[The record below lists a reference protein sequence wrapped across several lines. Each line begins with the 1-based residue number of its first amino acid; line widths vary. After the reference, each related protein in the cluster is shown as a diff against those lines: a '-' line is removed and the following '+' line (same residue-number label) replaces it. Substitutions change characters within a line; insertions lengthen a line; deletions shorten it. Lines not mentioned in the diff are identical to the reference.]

1 MYCYFCRDKK
11 IETWTG
17 YFCPTCEK
25 IQSISKCYGFD
36 RTLNVLEKCCI
47 RNSAQL
53 ENKIASK
60 ALKESNDIFE
70 KEEEMKKK
78 IFNNLKKA

>member
-1 MYCYFCRDKK
+1 MYCYYCREKK
-11 IETWTG
+11 IESWTG

-60 ALKESNDIFE
+60 ALKESNEIFE
-70 KEEEMKKK
+70 KSEKKQ
-78 IFNNLKKA
+78 KKTSL